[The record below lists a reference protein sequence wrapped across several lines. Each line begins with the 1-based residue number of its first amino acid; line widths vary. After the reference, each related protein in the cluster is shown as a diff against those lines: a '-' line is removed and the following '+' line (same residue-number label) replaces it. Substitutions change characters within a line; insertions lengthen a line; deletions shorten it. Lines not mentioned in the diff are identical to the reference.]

1 MRDTIKLTIGI
12 EYISF
17 AVPVTRSTI
26 LPAIVGSLYQYTNIQ
41 IIIKVCNI
49 FKNMLILLLQVV

>member
-1 MRDTIKLTIGI
+1 MRVAIKLTIGI

-17 AVPVTRSTI
+17 NVPVTRSTI

>member
-1 MRDTIKLTIGI
+1 MRVAIKLTIGI
-12 EYISF
+12 EYISLN
-17 AVPVTRSTI
+17 VPVTRSTI

>member
-26 LPAIVGSLYQYTNIQ
+26 LPAIVGSLYQYIQ
-41 IIIKVCNI
+41 YRL
-49 FKNMLILLLQVV
+49 LIL